1 LARQRLNGQVQ
12 HFSFQVV
19 KDANGNVME
28 HGHQK
33 ARGQDLRTHGILNC
47 LSFLEDHTAYMTG
60 VVTQKIDE
68 VFPGE
73 YEVGMPV

>member
-1 LARQRLNGQVQ
+1 
-12 HFSFQVV
+12 
-19 KDANGNVME
+19 ME
-28 HGHQK
+28 HGNQK